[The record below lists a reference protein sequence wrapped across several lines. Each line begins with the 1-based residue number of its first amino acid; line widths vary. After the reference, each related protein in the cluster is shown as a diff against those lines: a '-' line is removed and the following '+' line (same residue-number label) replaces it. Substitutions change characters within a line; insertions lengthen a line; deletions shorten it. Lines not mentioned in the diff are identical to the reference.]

1 MTRNRTAIRTILPKA
16 MLFVAMA
23 LPLAGISSLEAL
35 FAPKAELWDRWTAH
49 DPASTATIDHSDW
62 DGLLA
67 RYVMAGSDGL
77 NRFDYKGVSPED
89 RNALKAYIGR
99 LAAVPV
105 STYARPEQRAYWIN
119 LYNALT
125 VDVVLDHYP
134 VDSIR
139 DIDISPGLF
148 SDGPWGK
155 TLVTVEG
162 TALTLN
168 DIEHRILRPI
178 WRDPRIHYAVNCAS
192 VGCPNLAMKAYMS
205 ANMEA
210 MLDMAARAYV
220 NSPRGA
226 RVGKDGLT
234 VSSIYVWFQD
244 DFGGDDA
251 SVIAHLRHY
260 ADVPLKKALVGR
272 TAIDAHAYDWSLNAV
287 RDGS

>member
-1 MTRNRTAIRTILPKA
+1 MRKKYSAIKA
-16 MLFVAMA
+16 LIFIALA

-35 FAPKAELWDRWTAH
+35 LAPKADLWERWTAH
-49 DPASTATIDHSDW
+49 DPKSAATIDHSDW
-62 DGLLA
+62 DRLLA
-67 RYVMAGSDGL
+67 RYVMTGADGL
-77 NRFDYKGVSPED
+77 NRFDYKGVTPED
-89 RNALKAYIGR
+89 RAALKGYISR
-99 LAAVPV
+99 LARVPI
-105 STYARPEQRAYWIN
+105 SRYARPEQRAYWIN

-134 VDSIR
+134 VASIR

-148 SDGPWGK
+148 SHGPWGK
-155 TLVTVEG
+155 QLVTVED
-162 TALTLN
+162 TPLTLN

-178 WRDPRIHYAVNCAS
+178 WRDPRVHYAVNCAS
-192 VGCPNLAMKAYMS
+192 VGCPNLAKKAYTAASLETML
-205 ANMEA
+205 EA
-210 MLDMAARAYV
+210 AAHDYV

-226 RVGKDGLT
+226 HVGKDGLV

-260 ADVPLKKALVGR
+260 ADVPLRKALEGR
-272 TAIDAHAYDWSLNAV
+272 TSIDAHAYDWSLNAV

>member
-192 VGCPNLAMKAYMS
+192 VGCPNLAAKAYTS

-260 ADVPLKKALVGR
+260 ADVPLKKALAGR